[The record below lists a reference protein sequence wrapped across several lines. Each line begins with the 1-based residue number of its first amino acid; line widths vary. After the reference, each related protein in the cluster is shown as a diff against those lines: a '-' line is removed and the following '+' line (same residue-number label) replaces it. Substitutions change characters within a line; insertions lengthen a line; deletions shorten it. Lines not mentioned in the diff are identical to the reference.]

1 MSDEELLQLNQEGF
15 IPGPQETEILF
26 LERVKKT
33 KEYFLAKSWIP
44 RSHWDWAKLRVK
56 DLFDFEPRWLPVFY
70 SNQGLAPWEG
80 AAAWIEGG
88 SIQAIQLRQGLK
100 KGRYLGLYDRD
111 EILAHEAV
119 HGARCAFEESGNEE
133 WFAYLTSEKKWRRA
147 LGPILRRP
155 GEIWPFLAAAFGGIC
170 CQWAA
175 IYWENLELVSKICF
189 WIACFWI
196 VLGFWRLIRHHQRL
210 KQASKAALHWTGSPA
225 RARALLFRL
234 TDREIE
240 LFAKGT
246 DLKEYVEKQSC
257 LRWKLIRLAYL

>member
-155 GEIWPFLAAAFGGIC
+155 GEIWPFLAAAIGGIC

-175 IYWENLELVSKICF
+175 IYWENLELISKICF

-210 KQASKAALHWTGSPA
+210 KLASKAALHWTGNSG

-240 LFAKGT
+240 LFAKGA
-246 DLKEYVEKQSC
+246 DLKEYAEKQSC